1 MDAPPNRQSRITAEP
16 TRHPRSGSVW
26 LASLWEDIRQAARTL
41 RRQPGFSGVL
51 VVTFALGLALVTL
64 QLSFVNG
71 ALLNRLPYPRA
82 DQLLRIDGI
91 QRGDIYP
98 LSYRGFLEWRTE
110 QRSFDRLSAYFT
122 ERATLSAPGLDARRY
137 RSAALSAELL
147 PVLEVRPM
155 IGRGFGPDDERAGAA
170 PVVLLGEE
178 LWTREFGRNREV
190 VGTTV
195 RVNGESAT
203 VVGVMPRGFAFPV
216 AQQFWTN
223 LRTPTSTD
231 TLVWLLGRPRPG
243 VSANAAQAEMQ
254 GLLKAHA
261 IPGGESPAV
270 RAWLLRDWATDDNFR
285 LSMMLLLGLAM
296 GVLLLAAVNA
306 ADLLL
311 LRAIRRI
318 PELALRATLGAG
330 RARLAQLMIAEALV
344 LAVAGATVGWLLA
357 AWAAP
362 LINRQLRANP
372 DMPYWI
378 RLDVDWRIFGL
389 VLLLAAGL
397 GLLCGLIAA
406 WRVSG
411 LRSLVRFREGA
422 QVTAGLAYGRFS
434 RVVVTLQFC
443 LACGLLLITA
453 MFVKAGLQLGDVDF
467 RFDAART
474 LGATLV
480 LDGSHDLPDRL
491 ARVQFGDDLRA
502 RLRRLP
508 AVNGV
513 TFSSR
518 HPADQGMG
526 GPVEAEGQPAA
537 NWNAAAW
544 AFQETIAPGFFGTLG
559 IRLPAGREFGD
570 LEAQGGGPQVVVVS
584 ESLARRLWPG
594 ETAIGRRLRDLPPT
608 NKPGQ
613 QNPWLTVVGLAPDLP
628 LRGVLNP
635 RLTPGYYVPFGQRMP
650 EQITVLVGVTGDPT
664 LVAKPLRD
672 VLRALAP
679 DVPVDRVQS
688 VQDRVAESL
697 AFFRS
702 IGFLALAFGLG
713 SLFLAATGVH
723 GTVAFTVQ
731 RRTREFGVRFALGA
745 VRRDILMLLMR
756 QTSVQLLIGLSGGLA
771 LGSALPRVVRAQPR
785 LVSALDPW
793 HAALAVGIVS
803 LTAFLAV
810 WLPTRRAAKMNPVDA
825 LRAD

>member
-1 MDAPPNRQSRITAEP
+1 MDSTPD
-16 TRHPRSGSVW
+16 RHSTTW
-26 LASLWEDIRQAARTL
+26 LASVWEDVRQAVRAL
-41 RRQPGFSGVL
+41 RRQPAFAS
-51 VVTFALGLALVTL
+51 VVVATFALGLALVTL

-82 DQLLRIDGI
+82 DELLRIDALQG
-91 QRGDIYP
+91 GSNYP
-98 LSYRGFLEWRTE
+98 LSHRAFLEWRTQ
-110 QRSFDRLSAYFT
+110 QRSFARLGAYVT

-137 RSAALSAELL
+137 RSAALSAALL

-155 IGRGFGPDDERAGAA
+155 IGRGFVPEDERAGAA

-178 LWTREFGRNREV
+178 LWAREFRRNREV
-190 VGTTV
+190 VGTTLS
-195 RVNGESAT
+195 VNGESAT
-203 VVGVMPRGFAFPV
+203 VVGVMPRGFAFPFSE
-216 AQQFWTN
+216 QLWTN
-223 LRTPTSTD
+223 LRMPAGSD

-243 VSANAAQAEMQ
+243 VSANAAQVEMQ

-261 IPGGESPAV
+261 VSREESPGV
-270 RAWLLRDWATDDNFR
+270 RVWPLRDWATDDNFR

-296 GVLLLAAVNA
+296 GVLLMAAVNA

-311 LRAIRRI
+311 LRAMRRI

-344 LAVAGATVGWLLA
+344 LAVGGATVGWLLA

-362 LINRQLRANP
+362 LVNRQLRANP

-378 RLDVDWRIFGL
+378 RLDVDWRIFGACM
-389 VLLLAAGL
+389 LLATGL
-397 GLLCGLIAA
+397 GLLCGLVAA

-422 QVTAGLAYGRFS
+422 QVTGGLAYGRFS

-443 LACGLLLITA
+443 LACGLLLVTA

-491 ARVQFGDDLRA
+491 ARMQFGDDLRA
-502 RLRRLP
+502 RLRTLP
-508 AVNGV
+508 AVSGV

-526 GPVEAEGQPAA
+526 GPVEAEEQPAA
-537 NWNAAAW
+537 SWNSAAW
-544 AFQETIAPGFFGTLG
+544 AFQETIAPGFFRALG
-559 IRLPAGREFGD
+559 IRVAAGRAYSD
-570 LEAQGGGPQVVVVS
+570 SEAQGAGPQVVVVS

-594 ETAIGRRLRDLPPT
+594 ASAIGRRLRDLPPPDR
-608 NKPGQ
+608 PGQ
-613 QNPWLTVVGLAPDLP
+613 QNPWLTVIGVAPDLP

-650 EQITVLVGVTGDPT
+650 EQITVLVGVTGDPS

-672 VLRALAP
+672 VVRALAP
-679 DVPVDRVQS
+679 DVPVDAVQS
-688 VQDRVAESL
+688 VQARAAQSL

-702 IGFLALAFGLG
+702 IGLLALAFGLG

-723 GTVAFTVQ
+723 GTVAFTVRQ
-731 RRTREFGVRFALGA
+731 RAREFGVRLALGA
-745 VRRDILMLLMR
+745 VRRDILVLVMR

-771 LGSALPRVVRAQPR
+771 LGWVLPRVVRAQPR
-785 LVSALDPW
+785 LVSALEPW
-793 HAALAVGIVS
+793 HVALAVGVVS
-803 LTAFLAV
+803 LTAFIAV
-810 WLPTRRAAKMNPVDA
+810 WLPVRRAAKINPVDA

>member
-1 MDAPPNRQSRITAEP
+1 MDRPLNCQSSMTAEP
-16 TRHPRSGSVW
+16 TRHPRSGSEW
-26 LASLWEDIRQAARTL
+26 LASFWADIRQAARTL
-41 RRQPGFSGVL
+41 RRQPGFSGVV
-51 VVTFALGLALVTL
+51 VVTFALGLSLVTL

-82 DQLLRIDGI
+82 DQLLRIDGV
-91 QRGDIYP
+91 QHGDIYP
-98 LSYRGFLEWRTE
+98 LSYRAFLEWHTE
-110 QRSFDRLSAYFT
+110 QRSFDRLGAYFT
-122 ERATLSAPGLDARRY
+122 ERATLSAPGIDARRY
-137 RSAALSAELL
+137 RSAALSAALL
-147 PVLEVRPM
+147 PVLAVRPM
-155 IGRGFGPDDERAGAA
+155 LGRGFGPDDERAGAA

-223 LRTPTSTD
+223 LRTPTSVD
-231 TLVWLLGRPRPG
+231 TLVWLLARPRPG
-243 VSANAAQAEMQ
+243 VSAHAAQAEMQ
-254 GLLKAHA
+254 GSLKARA
-261 IPGGESPAV
+261 IPGGETPGV
-270 RAWLLRDWATDDNFR
+270 RVWPLRDWAIDRSFR
-285 LSMMLLLGLAM
+285 KSMMLLLGLAT

-306 ADLLL
+306 AHLLL
-311 LRAIRRI
+311 LRAIRRM

-330 RARLAQLMIAEALV
+330 RARLAQHMIAEAIV
-344 LAVAGATVGWLLA
+344 LAVSGATAGWLIA
-357 AWAAP
+357 AWTAP

-372 DMPYWI
+372 DTPYWI
-378 RLDVDWRIFGL
+378 RLDVDWRIFGT

-422 QVTAGLAYGRFS
+422 QVTAGLGYGRFS

-443 LACGLLLITA
+443 LACGLLLVTA

-491 ARVQFGDDLRA
+491 ACVQFGDDLRA

-537 NWNAAAW
+537 NWDAAAW

-559 IRLPAGREFGD
+559 IRLPAGREFSD
-570 LEAQGGGPQVVVVS
+570 LEAQGEGPQVVVVS

-594 ETAIGRRLRDLPPT
+594 EPAIGRRLRDLPPT
-608 NKPGQ
+608 DKPGQ
-613 QNPWLTVVGLAPDLP
+613 QNPWLTVVGVAPDLP
-628 LRGVLNP
+628 LRGVLSP
-635 RLTPGYYVPFGQRMP
+635 GLTTPGYYVPFGQRMP
-650 EQITVLVGVTGDPT
+650 EQITVLAGVTGDAS

-672 VLRALAP
+672 VLRTLAP
-679 DVPVDRVQS
+679 DVPVGLVQP
-688 VQDRVAESL
+688 VQDRGAESL
-697 AFFRS
+697 AIYRS

-713 SLFLAATGVH
+713 ALFLAATGVH
-723 GTVAFTVQ
+723 GAVAFTVQ

-745 VRRDILMLLMR
+745 VRRDILVLLMR

-771 LGSALPRVVRAQPR
+771 LGWASQKVVRAPR
-785 LVSALDPW
+785 LVSAIEPW

>member
-1 MDAPPNRQSRITAEP
+1 MDRPLNCQSSMTAEP
-16 TRHPRSGSVW
+16 TRHPRSGSEW
-26 LASLWEDIRQAARTL
+26 LASFWADIRQAARTL
-41 RRQPGFSGVL
+41 RRQPGFSGVV
-51 VVTFALGLALVTL
+51 VVTFALGLSLVTL

-82 DQLLRIDGI
+82 DQLLRIDGV
-91 QRGDIYP
+91 QHGDIYP
-98 LSYRGFLEWRTE
+98 LSYRAFLEWHTE
-110 QRSFDRLSAYFT
+110 QRSFDRLGAYFT
-122 ERATLSAPGLDARRY
+122 ERATLSAPGIDARRY
-137 RSAALSAELL
+137 RSAALSAALL

-155 IGRGFGPDDERAGAA
+155 LGRGFGPDDERAGAA

-223 LRTPTSTD
+223 LRTPTSAD
-231 TLVWLLGRPRPG
+231 TLVWLLGRPRPE
-243 VSANAAQAEMQ
+243 VSASAAQAEMQ
-254 GLLKAHA
+254 ALLKAHA
-261 IPGGESPAV
+261 IPGEQSPGV
-270 RAWLLRDWATDDNFR
+270 RVWPLRDWATDDNFR
-285 LSMMLLLGLAM
+285 LSIMLLLGLAM
-296 GVLLLAAVNA
+296 GVLRLAAVNA

-330 RARLAQLMIAEALV
+330 RARLAQLMIAEAVV
-344 LAVAGATVGWLLA
+344 LAVVGATVGWLLA
-357 AWAAP
+357 AWTAP
-362 LINRQLRANP
+362 LVNRQLRANP

-389 VLLLAAGL
+389 VLLLATGL
-397 GLLCGLIAA
+397 GLLCGLVAA

-434 RVVVTLQFC
+434 RIVVTLQFC
-443 LACGLLLITA
+443 LACGLLLVTA
-453 MFVKAGLQLGDVDF
+453 MFVKTGLQLGDVDL

-491 ARVQFGDDLRA
+491 ARMQFGDDLRA
-502 RLRRLP
+502 RLRTLP

-518 HPADQGMG
+518 HPADQGLG
-526 GPVEAEGQPAA
+526 GPVEAEGRPAA
-537 NWNAAAW
+537 SWNSAAW
-544 AFQETIAPGFFGTLG
+544 AFQETIAPGFFRALG
-559 IRLPAGREFGD
+559 IRVPTGREFSD

-594 ETAIGRRLRDLPPT
+594 ASAIGRRLRDLPPT

-613 QNPWLTVVGLAPDLP
+613 QNPWLTVVGVAPDLP

-635 RLTPGYYVPFGQRMP
+635 RLTPGYYVPFGQRIP
-650 EQITVLVGVTGDPT
+650 EEITVLVGVTGDPS
-664 LVAKPLRD
+664 LLAKPLRD
-672 VLRALAP
+672 VVRALAP
-679 DVPVDRVQS
+679 DVPVDGVQS
-688 VQDRVAESL
+688 VQDRAAQLLS
-697 AFFRS
+697 FFRS

-723 GTVAFTVQ
+723 GTVAFAVQ
-731 RRTREFGVRFALGA
+731 RRAREFGVRFALGA
-745 VRRDILMLLMR
+745 VRRDILVLLVR
-756 QTSVQLLIGLSGGLA
+756 QTSVQLLIGLSGGLG
-771 LGSALPRVVRAQPR
+771 LGWALPRVVRSQAR
-785 LVSALDPW
+785 LVSALEPW
-793 HAALAVGIVS
+793 HVALAVGVVS
-803 LTAFLAV
+803 LTAFVAV
-810 WLPTRRAAKMNPVDA
+810 WLPTRRAAKMNPVEA
-825 LRAD
+825 LRAE